1 MNADA
6 FEEQISDMQEI
17 ELKQLAI
24 EALADLKAN
33 DIRCL
38 DVRNQ
43 TDIADYMIVASGTS
57 SRHVSAL
64 VNNVIVEAKKAGVMP
79 NGVEGHQTGE
89 WVLVDLV
96 DVVVHVM
103 VPQAREF
110 YDLERLWSLEQT
122 PEENTPVEH

>member
-1 MNADA
+1 
-6 FEEQISDMQEI
+6 MQEV
-17 ELKQLAI
+17 ELKQLAMD
-24 EALADLKAN
+24 ALADLKGN

-38 DVRNQ
+38 DVRTQ

-64 VNNVIVEAKKAGVMP
+64 VNNVVVEAKKAGISP
-79 NGVEGHQTGE
+79 NGIEGHQTGE

-110 YDLERLWSLEQT
+110 YDLERLWTIEPITAQPLAEEQSPLE
-122 PEENTPVEH
+122 H